1 MGLTMAEKVFSRKL
15 GKTVKAGEYVNV
27 AVDRVMCH
35 EAFFLSASKLLEF
48 QINKVVNPDNIIVI
62 LDHYMPAPDERTAKV
77 HALIRQQVK
86 ELGIKHFYDGKEGIC
101 HQVMIEKGH
110 AKPGDLI
117 VGTDSHTCTYGGV
130 GAASTGIGTSEAAL
144 VLATGELWFKVPET
158 VRILIKGKL
167 SDHVSAK
174 DVSLFISKKLGTD
187 FAQYRSIEFCG
198 QTMEDFSIASRLVLS
213 NMSIEYGAKFG
224 FAPVDQK
231 TFAYFNSIGI
241 NNIDSFGPDKNAVY
255 EIKVDLDVSNL
266 EPMVALPHSIDNVKP
281 TRKISDQPI
290 HQAFLGSC
298 TNGRLEDLEA
308 AARILKGQKIATS
321 VRLLVY
327 PASRK
332 VYRQAIDKGFIQ
344 ILSDAGGIICPPS
357 CGPCFGNHGGIL
369 APDEVCVSSTN
380 RNFCGR
386 MGSSKAQVFLS
397 SPATVAASALTGKIT
412 DPREVS

>member
-1 MGLTMAEKVFSRKL
+1 MGLTMVEKVFSKKS
-15 GKTVKAGEYVNV
+15 GKAVKAGEYINV
-27 AVDRVMCH
+27 AVDKMMCH

-48 QINKVVNPDNIIVI
+48 DIDKVVNPDNIIVV

-77 HALIRQQVK
+77 HAIIRQQVK
-86 ELGIKHFYDGKEGIC
+86 KLGIKHFYDGQEGIC
-101 HQVMIEKGH
+101 HQVMIENGH
-110 AKPGDLI
+110 AKPGELI

-130 GAASTGIGTSEAAL
+130 GSAATGIGASEAAL

-158 VRILIKGKL
+158 VRISINGKL
-167 SDHVSAK
+167 PDHVSAK
-174 DVSLFISKKLGTD
+174 DVSLFISKKMGTN

-213 NMSIEYGAKFG
+213 NMAIEYGAKFG
-224 FAPVDQK
+224 FSHADQK
-231 TFAYFNSIGI
+231 TSAYMNSIGME
-241 NNIDSFGPDKNAVY
+241 DVESFGPDKDAVY
-255 EIKVDLDVSNL
+255 ETQIDLDVSNL
-266 EPMVALPHSIDNVKP
+266 EPMVALPHSIENVKP
-281 TRKISDQPI
+281 AGEILDQPI

-298 TNGRLEDLEA
+298 TNGRLEDLRA
-308 AARILKGQKIATS
+308 AASILKGHRLADG

-332 VYRQAIDKGFIQ
+332 VYRQGMDEGLIQ

-369 APDEVCVSSTN
+369 APGEVCISSTN

-386 MGSSKAQVFLS
+386 MGSSKAQIFLA